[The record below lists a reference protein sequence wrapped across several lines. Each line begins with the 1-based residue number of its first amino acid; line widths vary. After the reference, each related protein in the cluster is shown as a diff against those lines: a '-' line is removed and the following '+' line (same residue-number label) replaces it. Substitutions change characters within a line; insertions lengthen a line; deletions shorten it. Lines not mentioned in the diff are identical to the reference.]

1 MNAERANAVKA
12 WILGFGASLGVTPV
26 HCFSELWQHH
36 VGTVVHFLE
45 SGEKRIMSQQSATV
59 AYEKALAF
67 LNKMST
73 ERAITEQLSP
83 QSAATGDQFE
93 IVKFL
98 VALINE
104 MRISNQELLNFH
116 YGLDPIVFAH
126 LSDIFRHIDDQANWD
141 PVDLWPSVLFQG
153 LSVDCSN
160 ESQSQSTP
168 KLSTARTR
176 APRFSASQRKPSLVV
191 RHSPLADVLSSPR
204 VREARLLREKEREI
218 KKYRERADLLECE
231 KEDLEARIDKL
242 NVELNKFCK
251 RADQKAA
258 LAERWENE
266 LNSVKAEVDELRE
279 KLNRKQAA
287 FHEAEKTVKDLMQ
300 SKLICEVGQSF
311 AVTGQDVRI
320 CQPYTPMTPGGMYAD
335 YTAPSPYSRSNNYD
349 NSATYSSGQPYTPA
363 GGTAGGIPQHILN
376 SGEWL
381 AADMV
386 VQFRSNYEDEEL
398 REQEGTVRSVDLAE
412 GRCTIYSFEQD
423 REVRAY
429 FDQLLP
435 VKPQQGDRV
444 KVIHGDDSG
453 VIGTLVSVD
462 GTEAVIKTDSNDIA
476 EIRRLEYDNSEKAGQ
491 LDVASDHN
499 ISLTKTVADLR
510 IQNESILQKLR
521 EKSDLVEDSKRAA
534 IAAANE
540 REELQMMLDSLR
552 ERIRE
557 EQRDHELQLSL
568 QVERCNGLAAQLS
581 LEQRRIEE
589 DQSKQKVEMT
599 MKTVTEE
606 RDTLREEVR
615 QLRARC
621 SELEKQISA
630 SRSELNIEQ
639 ARLTQSCNEKGRL
652 IESLSELQDLFK
664 QVSEEKL
671 ELQCNLAEIETALE
685 HRVMEASR
693 LAERVANQE
702 KELKRVHETL
712 IQNVKQST
720 TEKSNYEVQIDV
732 LKASLQKAERE
743 LEEAKQFTMEQGSDF
758 EMRLSSLSKDNEAA
772 KAELAAVR
780 ESATQRE
787 NELSSQASL
796 VEKSLALSEL
806 ETKLRDADAEASR
819 QLAAVE
825 NQKEQLE
832 KILDGHTATISD
844 MRSEIAEAR
853 RKMSAVEETN
863 AELSS
868 TVRQLKVRL
877 DGALLERAEVD
888 KANEQLRS
896 RLRAADEEVCEKR
909 EELCLLSK
917 RFEDVTAQM
926 TRITSEYEER
936 RREMEEKIIEVKV
949 NAQRREQALE
959 NAQLEAA
966 LVAAE
971 DEVRKVKGERAALEE
986 ELAIRLRS
994 LRERAEFEKH
1004 ELTSKIAVLDE
1015 KCARLTADKIAQS
1028 ESAAQSEAMIHSE
1041 LRRIRSEHDSLW
1053 EEARELRSAYAAV
1066 KAQIARRAEDE
1077 EKRESRYLAH
1087 IESLRNDRNEKEET
1101 IRNLSRSLLT
1111 MRKKREMEVFRK
1123 DEQISALEMERE
1135 EMLRKLEENKAN
1147 LASARGNLETL
1158 STLLAK
1164 SRDQNKEYEE
1174 QVDRYSGLAY
1184 EKEELRRQCEEMRE
1198 KLDSERREKVRLV
1211 AENEDL
1217 KVRLE
1222 LESKRRAELREELAL
1237 SYETFHPARDI
1248 ESIFSSVRESF
1259 PSTRFSIDQRSL
1271 FSVTGAAHPVPE
1283 GDDEGDRM
1291 ISTAMSGASYAV
1303 NVPEAPDVQVEPFLA
1318 STPQRNTTLQQSIL
1332 SRANKSS
1339 DSTSSV
1345 DSGRLRELQRRNT
1358 MNPPHMRSA
1367 YPGEISSRFSE
1378 RELRE
1383 SEFRDSENFV
1393 PPAIAIRHT
1402 HGSANSLRRLGG
1414 RVVSKMLASV
1424 GRDSPKPTKVPR
1436 SAKKPFAPHN

>member
-1 MNAERANAVKA
+1 
-12 WILGFGASLGVTPV
+12 
-26 HCFSELWQHH
+26 
-36 VGTVVHFLE
+36 
-45 SGEKRIMSQQSATV
+45 
-59 AYEKALAF
+59 
-67 LNKMST
+67 
-73 ERAITEQLSP
+73 
-83 QSAATGDQFE
+83 
-93 IVKFL
+93 
-98 VALINE
+98 
-104 MRISNQELLNFH
+104 
-116 YGLDPIVFAH
+116 
-126 LSDIFRHIDDQANWD
+126 
-141 PVDLWPSVLFQG
+141 
-153 LSVDCSN
+153 
-160 ESQSQSTP
+160 
-168 KLSTARTR
+168 
-176 APRFSASQRKPSLVV
+176 
-191 RHSPLADVLSSPR
+191 
-204 VREARLLREKEREI
+204 
-218 KKYRERADLLECE
+218 
-231 KEDLEARIDKL
+231 
-242 NVELNKFCK
+242 
-251 RADQKAA
+251 
-258 LAERWENE
+258 
-266 LNSVKAEVDELRE
+266 
-279 KLNRKQAA
+279 
-287 FHEAEKTVKDLMQ
+287 
-300 SKLICEVGQSF
+300 
-311 AVTGQDVRI
+311 
-320 CQPYTPMTPGGMYAD
+320 
-335 YTAPSPYSRSNNYD
+335 
-349 NSATYSSGQPYTPA
+349 
-363 GGTAGGIPQHILN
+363 
-376 SGEWL
+376 
-381 AADMV
+381 
-386 VQFRSNYEDEEL
+386 
-398 REQEGTVRSVDLAE
+398 
-412 GRCTIYSFEQD
+412 
-423 REVRAY
+423 
-429 FDQLLP
+429 
-435 VKPQQGDRV
+435 
-444 KVIHGDDSG
+444 
-453 VIGTLVSVD
+453 
-462 GTEAVIKTDSNDIA
+462 
-476 EIRRLEYDNSEKAGQ
+476 
-491 LDVASDHN
+491 
-499 ISLTKTVADLR
+499 
-510 IQNESILQKLR
+510 
-521 EKSDLVEDSKRAA
+521 
-534 IAAANE
+534 
-540 REELQMMLDSLR
+540 
-552 ERIRE
+552 
-557 EQRDHELQLSL
+557 
-568 QVERCNGLAAQLS
+568 
-581 LEQRRIEE
+581 
-589 DQSKQKVEMT
+589 MT

-606 RDTLREEVR
+606 RDKLREEVR

-712 IQNVKQST
+712 IQNQST

-936 RREMEEKIIEVKV
+936 RREMEAKIIEVKV

-1015 KCARLTADKIAQS
+1015 KCARLTADK
-1028 ESAAQSEAMIHSE
+1028 

-1248 ESIFSSVRESF
+1248 G
-1259 PSTRFSIDQRSL
+1259 SL